1 VEKEEMRGGSGTEG
15 PVIRFEDVTKIYPLP
30 AGDVVALNH
39 ISLSIEPG
47 EFIAVMGPSG
57 SGKTTLMNLMG
68 CLDVPTSGN
77 LYIGGRSIRELDDV
91 ALTLLR
97 RDTIGFV
104 FQQFNLI
111 PLLNVLENVE
121 YPRVLRTGRF
131 DRNDGHADARLRAVG
146 LDRELYTHR
155 PNELSGGQQQRV
167 AIARALVNDPAIL
180 LCDEPTGNLD
190 TKTGTGIMELL
201 NQMNSEGKTV
211 IVVTHDPN
219 IGAYAR
225 RIVRIVDGMIEA

>member
-1 VEKEEMRGGSGTEG
+1 MRGGSGTEG

-30 AGDVVALNH
+30 AGDVVALDH

-68 CLDVPTSGN
+68 CLDMPTSGN
-77 LYIGGRSIRELDDV
+77 LYIGGRNIRDLDDV

-97 RDTIGFV
+97 WDTIGFV

-131 DRNDGHADARLRAVG
+131 DRNDGHAAARLRAVG
-146 LDRELYTHR
+146 LDHDLYTHR
-155 PNELSGGQQQRV
+155 PSELSGGQQQRV

-190 TKTGTGIMELL
+190 TKTGTGIMDLL

-211 IVVTHDPN
+211 IVVTHDPH
-219 IGAYAR
+219 IGAYAQ